1 MITLYIY
8 YKVDPAQ
15 AHTLRDAVQG
25 QQQRLRA
32 AMPGLVA
39 SLHERLADRPGD
51 APPDALTWMET
62 YAFNGHADDRAW
74 QQLDEALEAAVQQL
88 PTTAIH
94 GARHVERFRRLSV
107 AHF

>member
-8 YKVDPAQ
+8 YKVDPAHAQ
-15 AHTLRDAVQG
+15 SLRDAVQT

-39 SLHERLADRPGD
+39 SLHERLPDRAGD
-51 APPDALTWMET
+51 APPRELTWMET

-74 QQLDEALEAAVQQL
+74 QQLDAALETAVQAL
-88 PTTAIH
+88 PASAIL
-94 GARHVERFRRLSV
+94 GARHVERFQRLSV